1 MYSNFG
7 RATME
12 IMRSIERGGYP
23 DPADIRELF
32 EEKNFAIPTFAQ
44 NLWDSLTTAY
54 PCALQMKMVRS
65 FLNAGYEAA
74 AQYLPENRQQ
84 AWLDHCSKGNVSE
97 PDDAQALVREFLGSV
112 CISNPICRP
121 CSCKKRLIDF
131 YERFENSRESAK
143 RLINC
148 WLTGTIVPNKKET
161 FIRLGY
167 ALSLRAYP
175 IGYEPDAQERK
186 GEINR
191 FLCFMCGQNPLHLS
205 EPSEAVHWFCLK
217 DPGDLSPFENYVRAM
232 DMIDNI
238 SSNDSGCDMT
248 GVFTMKVGESLERV
262 KTEDELVAM
271 ISSGGLFIHDSYYTA
286 KRHFRRFLEDY
297 EIVLDNCGLLDE
309 QVRRGRMPTKEQSLR
324 LIKLIELFSKGASVN
339 AGELSD
345 YLSRYSISDVL
356 YASGRLKDVLNGT
369 AQTDRTLLMLTVM
382 AMNYG
387 IRYDS
392 ALSMVSETDELT
404 DQRSFN
410 DFCNTLSDILKR
422 CSMAPLYPRRRLD
435 FMVLYA
441 YYLMSRRPK
450 GTMCQSLSWYF
461 ASAIKESMNKTDG

>member
-12 IMRSIERGGYP
+12 IMRSIESGGYP
-23 DPADIRELF
+23 DPADIGELF
-32 EEKNFAIPTFAQ
+32 DKKDFALPTFAQ
-44 NLWDSLTTAY
+44 NLWQSLAAAY
-54 PCALQMKMVRS
+54 PCALQIKMTRS
-65 FLNAGYEAA
+65 LIDEGYQAA
-74 AQYLPENRQQ
+74 AAYLPENRRQ
-84 AWLDHCSKGNVSE
+84 AWYDYYGESNASE
-97 PDDAQALVREFLGSV
+97 PDDVQTLVRGFLGSV
-112 CISNPICRP
+112 CISSPICRP

-148 WLTGTIVPNKKET
+148 WLTGTIIPNKKET

-186 GEINR
+186 REINR

-205 EPSEAVHWFCLK
+205 DPSEAVHWFCLK
-217 DPGDLSPFENYVRAM
+217 DPGELSPFENYVRAM
-232 DMIDNI
+232 DIIESI
-238 SSNDSGCDMT
+238 SQNDRVYDRT
-248 GVFTMKVGESLERV
+248 GVFTMRAGESLERV
-262 KTEDELVAM
+262 KTEDELIAM

-309 QVRRGRMPTKEQSLR
+309 QVRRVRMPTKEQSLR
-324 LIKLIELFSKGASVN
+324 LLKLIDLFSKGAAVDTD
-339 AGELSD
+339 ELSD
-345 YLSRYSISDVL
+345 YLSRYSLSDVL

-387 IRYDS
+387 IRYDT

-404 DQRSFN
+404 DQGSFD
-410 DFCNTLSDILKR
+410 DFCNMLSDILKR

-461 ASAIKESMNKTDG
+461 ASAIRESVNKTDR